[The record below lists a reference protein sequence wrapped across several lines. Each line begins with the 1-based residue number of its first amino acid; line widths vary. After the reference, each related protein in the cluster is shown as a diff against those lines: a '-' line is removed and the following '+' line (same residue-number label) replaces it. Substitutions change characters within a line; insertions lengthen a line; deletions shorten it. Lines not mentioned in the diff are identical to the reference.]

1 MKRSLFTGFF
11 PLPFGVSVHIY
22 TFQIVNIYHR
32 LILGLPFR
40 VLCHAYTHF
49 LYVLQNH
56 VAMPVE
62 RLHSRQKFLVI
73 PQ

>member
-22 TFQIVNIYHR
+22 RYQIVNIYHL
-32 LILGLPFR
+32 LIKASLC
-40 VLCHAYTHF
+40 VLHHAYTHF
-49 LYVLQNH
+49 LYVLQDH
-56 VAMPVE
+56 VAMPIE
-62 RLHSRQKFLVI
+62 GLHSRQKFLVI